1 MQKIL
6 LSGKQTL
13 EEKNFNNS
21 IHCRL
26 EKGWNNFT
34 KIKLAKEDHD
44 QNKIIEIYKHII
56 GNYISSHSGK
66 LWVFTLF
73 KLSICRLILTLWQS

>member
-44 QNKIIEIYKHII
+44 QNKNNWNIQAHYRKLYK
-56 GNYISSHSGK
+56 
-66 LWVFTLF
+66 FT
-73 KLSICRLILTLWQS
+73 

>member
-13 EEKNFNNS
+13 EKKNLNNS

-34 KIKLAKEDHD
+34 YIKLAKGDHD
-44 QNKIIEIYKHII
+44 
-56 GNYISSHSGK
+56 
-66 LWVFTLF
+66 
-73 KLSICRLILTLWQS
+73 